1 MVKLFRTMFPGEL
14 VKVLENCIQSIIE
27 TEISSILGAETYKR
41 MEGRTNYRNTQS
53 KESKTDL
60 LWLLP
65 LLKDLV
71 GSRTKESFQLA
82 WIELT
87 RVAQSKG

>member
-41 MEGRTNYRNTQS
+41 MEGRTNYRKANWVTLVS
-53 KESKTDL
+53 EL
-60 LWLLP
+60 L
-65 LLKDLV
+65 
-71 GSRTKESFQLA
+71 SNFQLDSQEPKQIYNKEETLLEA
-82 WIELT
+82 
-87 RVAQSKG
+87 R